1 MMVKQIYWVASDK
14 SLYLFHRGFVWM
26 HERIGYLC
34 FVLHGHESCYNPPCY
49 NPPCYVICWSSCCY
63 SDPAFEVSTQDH
75 RFTRG
80 HTHGL
85 RFGTRYLLALMTAD
99 QVFGSSVLGALRDG
113 MKLLNSYLWD
123 REFVFWPCS
132 FGGLSPFLPIMLFSR
147 NKRCS
152 ELHWA
157 VIQWEGAVEDVLE
170 DQGQVGTG
178 LWRCLCS
185 WQEGVGTRWFLRYL
199 PTQTI
204 PQFRGS
210 LLWCFLESSVWVL
223 WHTQRPEP
231 EEQSWKPL
239 EVGSAVGQD
248 SSSTELAMSLPSHC
262 CPAASHSSS
271 PMAWRACSMCSNT
284 RSISRMGFVPPGW
297 KRSLLWI

>member
-1 MMVKQIYWVASDK
+1 MLLQ
-14 SLYLFHRGFVWM
+14 
-26 HERIGYLC
+26 
-34 FVLHGHESCYNPPCY
+34 
-49 NPPCYVICWSSCCY
+49 WSSIWSEY
-63 SDPAFEVSTQDH
+63 TGPQVYPWSHTWFKVWHEISVSSDDCWPRCLAPLCWELWGMGWNSSTA
-75 RFTRG
+75 TC
-80 HTHGL
+80 
-85 RFGTRYLLALMTAD
+85 GTENLFSDLA
-99 QVFGSSVLGALRDG
+99 VLG
-113 MKLLNSYLWD
+113 
-123 REFVFWPCS
+123 V
-132 FGGLSPFLPIMLFSR
+132 LSPFLPIMLFSR

-204 PQFRGS
+204 PQFGGS